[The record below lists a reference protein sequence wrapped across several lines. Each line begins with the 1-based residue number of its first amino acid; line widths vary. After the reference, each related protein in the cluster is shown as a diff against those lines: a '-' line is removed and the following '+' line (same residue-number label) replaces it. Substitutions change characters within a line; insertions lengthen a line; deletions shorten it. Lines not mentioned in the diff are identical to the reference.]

1 MDGTLRVTQKG
12 PIMQQQI
19 RSALGSVA
27 RVGKELTYLSTCS
40 STNDIL
46 KAMAEAGAADGT
58 VLVAGEQTHGK
69 GRLGRSFTSA
79 AGKGVYLSVLLRPDL
94 PPEALLPLTGFTAE
108 AMRRAV
114 CRVTG
119 AEVGIKWVNDL
130 LLNGRKL
137 CGILTES
144 AFSAGGRLNYV
155 VVGVGLNVNYDF
167 MDFPAEL
174 RDIAGS
180 LQTELGRPFDR
191 IPLIAAMI
199 QALDALY
206 DALLRGETEA
216 YLADYRQHCLTLR
229 RDVLLVQ
236 NGVSTPAY
244 ALDVDENLGL
254 RVRFPDGREALIRSG
269 EASVRGL
276 TGYGT

>member
-1 MDGTLRVTQKG
+1 MDETLRVTQKG

-19 RSALGSVA
+19 RSALVPVA

-40 STNDIL
+40 STNDVL
-46 KAMAEAGAADGT
+46 KAMAEAGAADGA
-58 VLVAGEQTHGK
+58 VLVAGEQTRGK

-119 AEVGIKWVNDL
+119 AE
-130 LLNGRKL
+130 
-137 CGILTES
+137 
-144 AFSAGGRLNYV
+144 
-155 VVGVGLNVNYDF
+155 GLNVNYDSG
-167 MDFPAEL
+167 DFPAEL

-199 QALDALY
+199 QALDDLY

-216 YLADYRQHCLTLR
+216 YLTAYRQHCLTLR

-244 ALDVDENLGL
+244 ALDVDQDLGL